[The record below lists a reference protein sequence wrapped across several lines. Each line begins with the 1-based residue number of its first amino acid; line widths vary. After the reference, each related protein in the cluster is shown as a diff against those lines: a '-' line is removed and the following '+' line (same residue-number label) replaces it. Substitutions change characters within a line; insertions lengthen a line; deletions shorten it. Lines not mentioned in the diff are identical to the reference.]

1 MASST
6 QNVSDFQQS
15 DANFH
20 QTNANR
26 PQSDAVY
33 HQTDANFHQTTG
45 PIMRTDDLLNEV
57 ETPAVLLDETK
68 LMGNLG
74 AMQDLADR
82 RGVALRPHIKTH
94 KSLEIGRRQ
103 VDMGASGV
111 TVATVDEAQ
120 VFIKGGFE
128 SITVARPVISPSK
141 WSRLLNAA
149 MARGADVRVVVDSK
163 EGIQVAGERA
173 AAHGL
178 TVGLFLKIDVGLHRC
193 GLLPDD
199 PRIGELAGMIHGHAN
214 LAFRGILSH
223 AGHVYGSK
231 CRAEAAEVADGE
243 RRTMIAVRDALQ
255 SDGLPVRE
263 VSVGATPAVLAA
275 ERFDGITEIRPGN
288 YVFLDLLPVR
298 VGVARVADVALTV
311 LATVI
316 SRNERYYVT
325 DAGSKTLT
333 SDTGVHG
340 MTGDQGFGLAYPA
353 SGFLENDGEMIVEKV
368 SEEHGMVG
376 RNGLDLAIG
385 SKIRV
390 VPVHSCPVANLA
402 RSYVVLT
409 PDGLETWPVDAAGGS
424 R

>member
-1 MASST
+1 M
-6 QNVSDFQQS
+6 N
-15 DANFH
+15 
-20 QTNANR
+20 
-26 PQSDAVY
+26 
-33 HQTDANFHQTTG
+33 TDN
-45 PIMRTDDLLNEV
+45 MLNEV

-68 LMGNLG
+68 MMGNLR

-82 RGVALRPHIKTH
+82 HGVALRPHIKTH

-103 VDMGASGV
+103 MGLGAPGV

-120 VFIKGGFE
+120 VFIEGGFE
-128 SITVARPVISPSK
+128 SITVARPVISPPK
-141 WSRLLNAA
+141 WDRLLSAA
-149 MARGADVRVVVDSK
+149 KAQGTDVRVVTDSE
-163 EGIQVAGERA
+163 EGIRAAGERA
-173 AAHGL
+173 AAHGQ

-193 GLLPDD
+193 GLLPED
-199 PRIGELAGMIHGHAN
+199 PRIGKLAGMIHDHAH
-214 LAFRGILSH
+214 LTFRGILSH
-223 AGHVYGSK
+223 AGHAYGSK
-231 CRAEAAEVADGE
+231 SRAEAAGVAEAE
-243 RRTMIAVRDALQ
+243 RRTMVAVRDALQ
-255 SDGLPVRE
+255 SDGLPVPE

-298 VGVARVADVALTV
+298 VGVARLSDVALTV

-316 SRNERYYVT
+316 SRNDRYFVT

-340 MTGDQGFGLAYPA
+340 MTGNQGFGLAYPA
-353 SGFLENDGEMIVEKV
+353 SGFQQPDGEMIVDKV
-368 SEEHGMVG
+368 SEEHGMVA

-409 PDGLETWPVDAAGGS
+409 PDGPETWPVDAAGGS

>member
-1 MASST
+1 M
-6 QNVSDFQQS
+6 
-15 DANFH
+15 
-20 QTNANR
+20 
-26 PQSDAVY
+26 
-33 HQTDANFHQTTG
+33 G
-45 PIMRTDDLLNEV
+45 PNSIFNDV
-57 ETPAVLLDETK
+57 ETPAVLLDETR
-68 LMGNLG
+68 MMSNLR

-82 RGVALRPHIKTH
+82 HDVSLRPHIKTH

-103 VDMGASGV
+103 IALGASGV

-120 VFIKGGFE
+120 VFIEGGFE
-128 SITVARPVISPSK
+128 SITVARPVVSPSK
-141 WSRLLNAA
+141 WDRLLSAA
-149 MARGADVRVVVDSK
+149 RDHGADVRVVTDSK

-173 AAHGL
+173 AAHDR

-199 PRIGELAGMIHGHAN
+199 PHIGELAGMIHDHAN
-214 LAFRGILSH
+214 LEFRGILSH

-231 CRAEAAEVADGE
+231 SSAEAAEVAEAE
-243 RRTMIAVRDALQ
+243 RRTMVAVRDGLQ

-298 VGVARVADVALTV
+298 VGVARFTDVALTV

-316 SRNERYYVT
+316 SRNEHYFVT

-340 MTGDQGFGLAYPA
+340 MTGNQGFGLAYPA
-353 SGFLENDGEMIVEKV
+353 SGFLEPDGEMIVEKV

-402 RSYVVLT
+402 RSYAVLT
-409 PDGLETWPVDAAGGS
+409 PDGLETWPVDAAVGS

>member
-1 MASST
+1 M
-6 QNVSDFQQS
+6 
-15 DANFH
+15 H
-20 QTNANR
+20 
-26 PQSDAVY
+26 
-33 HQTDANFHQTTG
+33 
-45 PIMRTDDLLNEV
+45 TDDIFNEV
-57 ETPAVLLDETK
+57 ETPAVLLDEPRM
-68 LMGNLG
+68 MGNLR

-82 RGVALRPHIKTH
+82 HGVALRPHIKTH

-103 VDMGASGV
+103 IGLGASGV

-120 VFIKGGFE
+120 VFIEGGFE
-128 SITVARPVISPSK
+128 SITVARPVVSPAK
-141 WSRLLNAA
+141 WDRLLSAA
-149 MARGADVRVVVDSK
+149 MVQGTDLRVVTDSK
-163 EGIQVAGERA
+163 EGIQMAGERA
-173 AAHGL
+173 AAHGQ
-178 TVGLFLKIDVGLHRC
+178 TAGLLLKIDVGLHRC

-199 PRIGELAGMIHGHAN
+199 PRIVDLAGMIHDHAN
-214 LAFRGILSH
+214 LDFRGILSH

-231 CRAEAAEVADGE
+231 SRAEAAGVAEAE
-243 RRTMIAVRDALQ
+243 RRTMVAVRDALR
-255 SDGLPVRE
+255 SEGLPVPE

-298 VGVARVADVALTV
+298 VGVAQVTDVALTV

-316 SRNERYYVT
+316 SRNEHYFVT

-340 MTGDQGFGLAYPA
+340 MTGNQGFGLAYPA
-353 SGFLENDGEMIVEKV
+353 SRFLEPDGEMIVEKV

-376 RNGLDLAIG
+376 RNGLDLAIR

-402 RSYVVLT
+402 RSYAVLT
-409 PDGLETWPVDAAGGS
+409 QDGLKTWPVDAAGRS

>member
-1 MASST
+1 M
-6 QNVSDFQQS
+6 
-15 DANFH
+15 H
-20 QTNANR
+20 K
-26 PQSDAVY
+26 
-33 HQTDANFHQTTG
+33 
-45 PIMRTDDLLNEV
+45 DDMFNEV
-57 ETPAVLLDETK
+57 ETPAILLDETK
-68 LMGNLG
+68 MMGNLR
-74 AMQDLADR
+74 AMQDVADR
-82 RGVALRPHIKTH
+82 HGIALRPHIKTH

-103 VDMGASGV
+103 IGLGASGV

-120 VFIKGGFE
+120 VFIEDGFE
-128 SITVARPVISPSK
+128 SITVARPVVTPSK
-141 WSRLLNAA
+141 WDRLLCAA
-149 MARGADVRVVVDSK
+149 KAQGTDVRVVTDSK

-173 AAHGL
+173 AAHGQ

-193 GLLPDD
+193 GLLPEDG
-199 PRIGELAGMIHGHAN
+199 RIGDLAGTIHDHAS

-231 CRAEAAEVADGE
+231 SREVAAEIAEAE
-243 RRTMIAVRDALQ
+243 RRTMVAVHDALQ
-255 SDGLPVRE
+255 SDGLPVPE

-298 VGVARVADVALTV
+298 VGVARIADVALTV

-316 SRNERYYVT
+316 SRNEHYFVT

-340 MTGDQGFGLAYPA
+340 MTGNQGFGLAYPA
-353 SGFLENDGEMIVEKV
+353 SRFLEPDCEMIVEKV
-368 SEEHGMVG
+368 SEEHGMIG

-402 RSYVVLT
+402 RSYAVPT
-409 PDGLETWPVDAAGGS
+409 SEGLETWPVDAAGRS

>member
-1 MASST
+1 M
-6 QNVSDFQQS
+6 N
-15 DANFH
+15 
-20 QTNANR
+20 
-26 PQSDAVY
+26 
-33 HQTDANFHQTTG
+33 TDY
-45 PIMRTDDLLNEV
+45 MLSEV
-57 ETPAVLLDETK
+57 ETPVILLDETGM
-68 LMGNLG
+68 MGNLR

-82 RGVALRPHIKTH
+82 HGVSLRPHIKTH

-103 VDMGASGV
+103 IGLGASGV

-120 VFIKGGFE
+120 VFIEGGFE
-128 SITVARPVISPSK
+128 SITVARPVVSPSK
-141 WSRLLNAA
+141 WDRLLSAA
-149 MARGADVRVVVDSK
+149 RGQGADVRVVTDSK
-163 EGIQVAGERA
+163 EGIKVAGERA
-173 AAHGL
+173 AAYDR

-199 PRIGELAGMIHGHAN
+199 THIGELAGMIHDHAS
-214 LAFRGILSH
+214 LEFKGILSH

-231 CRAEAAEVADGE
+231 SRAEAAEVAEAE
-243 RRTMIAVRDALQ
+243 RRTMVAVRDALQ

-275 ERFDGITEIRPGN
+275 ECFDGITEIRPGN

-316 SRNERYYVT
+316 SRNEHYFVT

-340 MTGDQGFGLAYPA
+340 MTGNQGFGLAYPA
-353 SGFLENDGEMIVEKV
+353 SGFPEPDSEMIVEKV

-402 RSYVVLT
+402 RSYAVLT
-409 PDGLETWPVDAAGGS
+409 PGGLEIWPVDAAGGS

>member
-1 MASST
+1 
-6 QNVSDFQQS
+6 
-15 DANFH
+15 
-20 QTNANR
+20 
-26 PQSDAVY
+26 
-33 HQTDANFHQTTG
+33 
-45 PIMRTDDLLNEV
+45 MRSNSIIDRV
-57 ETPAVLLDETK
+57 ETPAVLLDETRM
-68 LMGNLG
+68 MGNLR

-82 RGVALRPHIKTH
+82 HGVALRPHIKTH

-103 VDMGASGV
+103 VGLGASGV

-120 VFIKGGFE
+120 VFIEGGFE
-128 SITVARPVISPSK
+128 SITVARPVVSPGK
-141 WSRLLNAA
+141 WDRLLSAVKTQ
-149 MARGADVRVVVDSK
+149 GTDLRVVTDSK

-173 AAHGL
+173 AAYEL
-178 TVGLFLKIDVGLHRC
+178 TIGLFLKIDVGLHRC

-199 PRIGELAGMIHGHAN
+199 PRTGKLAGMIHDHAN
-214 LAFRGILSH
+214 LEFRGILSH

-231 CRAEAAEVADGE
+231 SRAEAAEAAEAE
-243 RRTMIAVRDALQ
+243 RRTMVAVRDALQ

-263 VSVGATPAVLAA
+263 VSVGATPAVLAS

-316 SRNERYYVT
+316 SKNERYFVT

-340 MTGDQGFGLAYPA
+340 MTGNQGFGLAYPA
-353 SGFLENDGEMIVEKV
+353 SGFQESDSEMIVEKV

-402 RSYVVLT
+402 RSYAVLT

>member
-1 MASST
+1 M
-6 QNVSDFQQS
+6 
-15 DANFH
+15 
-20 QTNANR
+20 
-26 PQSDAVY
+26 
-33 HQTDANFHQTTG
+33 G
-45 PIMRTDDLLNEV
+45 TDDMFNEV
-57 ETPAVLLDETK
+57 ETPAVLLDETR
-68 LMGNLG
+68 MTGNLR
-74 AMQDLADR
+74 AMQDLADQH
-82 RGVALRPHIKTH
+82 GVALRPHIKTH

-103 VDMGASGV
+103 IGRGASGV

-120 VFIKGGFE
+120 VFIEGGFE
-128 SITVARPVISPSK
+128 SITVARPVVSPPK
-141 WSRLLNAA
+141 WDRLLSAA
-149 MARGADVRVVVDSK
+149 KARDTDVRVVTDSK

-173 AAHGL
+173 AVHGQ

-199 PRIGELAGMIHGHAN
+199 TRIADLAGMIHDHET

-231 CRAEAAEVADGE
+231 SRAEATGVAEAE
-243 RRTMIAVRDALQ
+243 RRTMVAVRDALQ

-298 VGVARVADVALTV
+298 VGVARNADVALTV

-316 SRNERYYVT
+316 SRNEHYFVT

-340 MTGDQGFGLAYPA
+340 MTGSQGFGLAYPA
-353 SGFLENDGEMIVEKV
+353 SRFLDHNREMIVEKV

-409 PDGLETWPVDAAGGS
+409 PEGLETWPVDAAGGS

>member
-1 MASST
+1 M
-6 QNVSDFQQS
+6 
-15 DANFH
+15 H
-20 QTNANR
+20 
-26 PQSDAVY
+26 
-33 HQTDANFHQTTG
+33 
-45 PIMRTDDLLNEV
+45 TDDMLNEV
-57 ETPAVLLDETK
+57 ETPAVLLDETRM
-68 LMGNLG
+68 MGNLR

-82 RGVALRPHIKTH
+82 HGVALRPHIKTH

-103 VDMGASGV
+103 IGLGASGV

-120 VFIKGGFE
+120 VFIEGGFE
-128 SITVARPVISPSK
+128 SITVARPVVSPSK
-141 WSRLLNAA
+141 WDRLLSAA
-149 MARGADVRVVVDSK
+149 RDQGADVRVVTDSK
-163 EGIQVAGERA
+163 EGIQVAGELA
-173 AAHGL
+173 AAHDR

-199 PRIGELAGMIHGHAN
+199 PHIGELAGMILDHAN
-214 LAFRGILSH
+214 LEFRGILSH

-231 CRAEAAEVADGE
+231 SQAEAAGIAEVE
-243 RRTMIAVRDALQ
+243 RRTMVAVRDALQ

-263 VSVGATPAVLAA
+263 VSVGATPAVLAT

-298 VGVARVADVALTV
+298 VGVARVVDVALTV

-316 SRNERYYVT
+316 SRNDRYFVT

-340 MTGDQGFGLAYPA
+340 MTGNQGFGLTYPA
-353 SGFLENDGEMIVEKV
+353 SGFLEPDCEMIVEKV

-402 RSYVVLT
+402 RSYTVLT
-409 PDGLETWPVDAAGGS
+409 TDGIETWPVNAAGGS

>member
-1 MASST
+1 M
-6 QNVSDFQQS
+6 N
-15 DANFH
+15 
-20 QTNANR
+20 
-26 PQSDAVY
+26 
-33 HQTDANFHQTTG
+33 TDN
-45 PIMRTDDLLNEV
+45 MLNEV
-57 ETPAVLLDETK
+57 ETPAVLLDETRM
-68 LMGNLG
+68 MGNLR

-82 RGVALRPHIKTH
+82 HGVALRPHIKTH
-94 KSLEIGRRQ
+94 KSLKIGRRQ
-103 VDMGASGV
+103 IGLGASGV

-120 VFIKGGFE
+120 VFIEGGFE
-128 SITVARPVISPSK
+128 SITVARPVVSPPK
-141 WSRLLNAA
+141 WDRLLSAA
-149 MARGADVRVVVDSK
+149 KARSTDVRVVTDSK

-173 AAHGL
+173 AAHGQ

-193 GLLPDD
+193 GLLPEDR
-199 PRIGELAGMIHGHAN
+199 RIRALAGMIHDHAN

-231 CRAEAAEVADGE
+231 SRAEAAGVAETE
-243 RRTMIAVRDALQ
+243 RRTMVAARDALQ

-298 VGVARVADVALTV
+298 VGVARMGDAALTV

-316 SRNERYYVT
+316 SRNERYFVT

-340 MTGDQGFGLAYPA
+340 MTGSQGFGLAYPA
-353 SGFLENDGEMIVEKV
+353 SGFLEAEGEMIVEKV
-368 SEEHGMVG
+368 SEEHGMAA

-402 RSYVVLT
+402 RSYYVLT

>member
-1 MASST
+1 MDQDMGSNSIF
-6 QNVSDFQQS
+6 ND
-15 DANFH
+15 
-20 QTNANR
+20 
-26 PQSDAVY
+26 
-33 HQTDANFHQTTG
+33 
-45 PIMRTDDLLNEV
+45 V
-57 ETPAVLLDETK
+57 ETPAVLLDETRM
-68 LMGNLG
+68 MGNLR

-82 RGVALRPHIKTH
+82 HGVSLRPHIKTH

-103 VDMGASGV
+103 IALGASGV

-120 VFIKGGFE
+120 VFIEGGFE
-128 SITVARPVISPSK
+128 SITVARPVVSPGK
-141 WSRLLNAA
+141 WDRLLSAEKA
-149 MARGADVRVVVDSK
+149 HGTDLRVVTDSK

-173 AAHGL
+173 AAHEQ
-178 TVGLFLKIDVGLHRC
+178 TARLFLKIDVGLHRC

-199 PRIGELAGMIHGHAN
+199 PRVGELAGMIHDHDN
-214 LAFRGILSH
+214 LEFRGILSH
-223 AGHVYGSK
+223 AGHVYGAKS
-231 CRAEAAEVADGE
+231 RAEAAEVAETE
-243 RRTMIAVRDALQ
+243 RRTMVAVHDALQ

-288 YVFLDLLPVR
+288 YVFLDLLPAH
-298 VGVARVADVALTV
+298 VGVAGVADVALTV

-316 SRNERYYVT
+316 SRNERYFVT

-340 MTGDQGFGLAYPA
+340 MTGNQGFGLAYPA
-353 SGFLENDGEMIVEKV
+353 SGFLEPDSEMIVEKV

-402 RSYVVLT
+402 RSYAVLT